1 MLRIATTTVT
11 LALALFAAIG
21 GASAA
26 VLGYDDLPHRVREQ
40 LREIEASCAIIG
52 GRPGDPMEAI
62 AFHDFDADGMP
73 DIVFDQNRFRCGG
86 FREGEFCPEI
96 GCYTYVTLSRN
107 GRWTPAFE
115 VVGSYCVEVDAQPP
129 RFVTI
134 QRNFTA
140 DGATSF
146 IRVRYRFQNGLAIQ
160 DGRGSC

>member
-1 MLRIATTTVT
+1 M
-11 LALALFAAIG
+11 
-21 GASAA
+21 S
-26 VLGYDDLPHRVREQ
+26 YDDLPHRVREQ
-40 LREIEASCAIIG
+40 LREIEMACLSIG
-52 GRPGDPMEAI
+52 GRPGDPMETI
-62 AFHDFDADGMP
+62 GFYDFDADGMP
-73 DIVFDQNRFRCGG
+73 DIVFDQNRYRCAG

-115 VVGSYCVEVDAQPP
+115 VVGSYCVETDVTPP

-140 DGATSF
+140 DGGSSL
-146 IRVRYRFQNGLAIQ
+146 IRVRYRFRNGLAIQ